1 MKKQAVARTVHIIAS
16 VIMSVSALLVF
27 ILYTSLF
34 FEFIEARMAEGASAS
49 EELGIG
55 LSAGFALIFMII
67 FGGADLV
74 LSAVALV
81 LSATLIRI
89 REGRDRVYGIVTT
102 AINGFFI
109 AATAISLSLTL
120 IIGGTGA
127 I

>member
-1 MKKQAVARTVHIIAS
+1 
-16 VIMSVSALLVF
+16 
-27 ILYTSLF
+27 
-34 FEFIEARMAEGASAS
+34 MAEGASAS

-67 FGGADLV
+67 FGSADLV

-102 AINGFFI
+102 AINGLFI
-109 AATAISLSLTL
+109 LATAISFITAL
-120 IIGGTGA
+120 ILNGTGA

>member
-1 MKKQAVARTVHIIAS
+1 MKKQTVARAVHITAS
-16 VIMSVSALLVF
+16 VVMSLLALAAF

-34 FEFIEARMAEGASAS
+34 FEFIEAKLAEGASAS

-55 LSAGFALIFMII
+55 LSTGFALIFMII